1 MEWFTDPWQFEFM
14 RRALYASLLI
24 SLAGAVVGTFVVV
37 KGLAFL
43 TDAVAH
49 TSLTGAAVAF
59 VLGGGTL
66 AISAGAAVTG
76 VATAIAVAVIT
87 RLARL
92 REDTAIGL
100 LFAGIFAAGVLLI
113 SSADNYALELNS
125 FIVGNILGVNDDDL
139 LLMATLTAVVLLAV
153 YVFYDELLFT
163 AYDEEMAAASGVR
176 VGLAWTGLLALVA
189 LTAVIAFRLVGVVLV
204 MAMLVGP
211 AAAASLM
218 FRRMLLIMA
227 GAAVVGTISSL
238 AGLYLSF
245 HADLAAGPSI
255 VTIAIGLFVV
265 TFLVSPRGLPA
276 RLPRRQAGAA

>member
-113 SSADNYALELNS
+113 SSADNYALDLNS